1 MTLGI
6 LDLTLVTG
14 TLVNLL
20 TDCVNDTNL
29 FGDDTPT
36 YTITVSGRPPDLIR
50 KDGDCQLSIYLFHV
64 SPNRFQRTSPVLGR
78 KADTDPQ
85 GVPPLP
91 AQPLSLDLYYLLTA
105 HSASATAP
113 HVEEQQA
120 MSIALKCLH
129 EHPVFALPEASGDGG
144 EFTLTMEMLTAD
156 ELGRFWQATTQ
167 SLRLAVVYKVSV
179 VFLRPRAPT
188 QVPAKKVLAWTL
200 AVDPAALPFTRA
212 VQVFGTFTTVRYQRP
227 KPPGIAEYPLFPAVV
242 VPGQLFYL
250 HGAGFQP
257 NTDRVYLGGPGITE
271 EDVTDAWA
279 IAAASTKS
287 RYALTIPLAEART
300 PGFYQLSVGDTGSVR
315 SNATAVGV
323 AARVDSAGGPLLPA
337 PAPGVPWQLSGAG
350 FLAGATDVALEAV
363 PLRPHAGAGPPGP
376 GEFHV
381 ASAAL
386 LEFQPPAGLAPGLY
400 AVRVRVNQVESP
412 PAKWITIP

>member
-1 MTLGI
+1 MALGI
-6 LDLTLVTG
+6 LDMTLVTG

-156 ELGRFWQATTQ
+156 
-167 SLRLAVVYKVSV
+167 
-179 VFLRPRAPT
+179 
-188 QVPAKKVLAWTL
+188 
-200 AVDPAALPFTRA
+200 
-212 VQVFGTFTTVRYQRP
+212 
-227 KPPGIAEYPLFPAVV
+227 
-242 VPGQLFYL
+242 
-250 HGAGFQP
+250 
-257 NTDRVYLGGPGITE
+257 
-271 EDVTDAWA
+271 
-279 IAAASTKS
+279 
-287 RYALTIPLAEART
+287 
-300 PGFYQLSVGDTGSVR
+300 
-315 SNATAVGV
+315 
-323 AARVDSAGGPLLPA
+323 
-337 PAPGVPWQLSGAG
+337 
-350 FLAGATDVALEAV
+350 
-363 PLRPHAGAGPPGP
+363 
-376 GEFHV
+376 
-381 ASAAL
+381 
-386 LEFQPPAGLAPGLY
+386 
-400 AVRVRVNQVESP
+400 
-412 PAKWITIP
+412 